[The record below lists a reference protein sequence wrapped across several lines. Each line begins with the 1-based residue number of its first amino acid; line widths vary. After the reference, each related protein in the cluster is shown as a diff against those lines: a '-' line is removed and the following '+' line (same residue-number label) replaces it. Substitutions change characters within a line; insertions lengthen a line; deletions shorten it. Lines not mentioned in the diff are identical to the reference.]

1 MKSSTTVLVFA
12 LVAAFS
18 LAAADTDQIPVLY
31 QNSALL

>member
-18 LAAADTDQIPVLY
+18 LAAADTDQIPTCAKT
-31 QNSALL
+31 QPF